1 MAYTLTGA
9 RYIGTGSLPTPVLG
23 YDAVDT
29 STGNLYAA
37 NSSAT
42 GWNLI
47 GNVNYT
53 NLGLLPLT
61 GGTMTGNVAGPTG
74 WAPNDSPNFTTTA
87 KLGGL
92 TLATQTDLANTS
104 TSILNSIAPKITSAI
119 ASTSSS
125 ITVKNNVAL
134 GNGLLHFAAGTQ
146 TAQTIPLPQYSDG
159 TTAVET
165 ECKWLVGFLGS
176 FAVATPSTLNVLWV
190 CGRYDPSGDQGLVF
204 SADPTTTRTFWGS
217 VKTSDGSFGGGTFS
231 YLIIGIK
238 S

>member
-1 MAYTLTGA
+1 MSYTLTGA

-61 GGTMTGNVAGPTG
+61 GGTVTGNIAGPTG

-92 TLATQTDLANTS
+92 TLATQADLANTS

-119 ASTSSS
+119 ASTSAA
-125 ITVKNNVAL
+125 ITVKSNIARGKGVL
-134 GNGLLHFAAGTQ
+134 TFATGTRPA
-146 TAQTIPLPQYSDG
+146 AQTIPLPQYSDG
-159 TTAVET
+159 TTASEADCMWIVSVLNMDFIPTGLSGGERT
-165 ECKWLVGFLGS
+165 YLLFTNGS
-176 FAVATPSTLNVLWV
+176 DDVAI
-190 CGRYDPSGDQGLVF
+190 
-204 SADPTTTRTFWGS
+204 DPTSTRTFAAYLYSTTVAWNQ
-217 VKTSDGSFGGGTFS
+217 VK
-231 YLIIGIK
+231 IGYFIEGIR